1 MVDNTIVLTMFG
13 KDDFVE
19 SISVSVFDKSTEYYP
34 NQSNA
39 KNYCENINGL
49 ELKENKWVYA
59 NIIDENEKIMMKK
72 PFEINL
78 TNFEIINDLHDRS
91 LQRVLRDVSITTLA
105 AALKGTN
112 EKIKEKV
119 YKNISKRVLETLKEE
134 MELINNVEKDNEYVM
149 LSRKNI
155 IEVIKHLCYTGE
167 IVLPGSI
174 HN

>member
-1 MVDNTIVLTMFG
+1 MIDKTIVLTMFG

-19 SISVSVFDKSTEYYP
+19 NISVSVFDKSTEYYP

-49 ELKENKWVYA
+49 ELKDNKWVYA
-59 NIIDENEKIMMKK
+59 NIIEENEKILMKK

-78 TNFEIINDLHDRS
+78 TNFEIISDLHDRS
-91 LQRVLRDVSITTLA
+91 LQRILREVSISNLA
-105 AALKGTN
+105 AALKGTT

-134 MELINNVEKDNEYVM
+134 MELANNVDNEYVM
-149 LSRKNI
+149 LSRKRI